1 MAKMT
6 LEKFMRQGNNGVL
19 SKDYNTDV
27 QGADV
32 QSPVNDPGFLEYLRS
47 KAGNLEASL
56 GGAMRFA
63 GQIADT
69 VAPNADGSDG
79 FLTPAEI
86 ESIIFS
92 IPKIPQVTANFS
104 ESNSSSLGFTL

>member
-19 SKDYNTDV
+19 SKDYNTEEL

-32 QSPVNDPGFLEYLRS
+32 QSPVDDPGFLEYLRS
-47 KAGNLEASL
+47 KAAGNFESSL

-69 VAPNADGSDG
+69 VAPNSD
-79 FLTPAEI
+79 EI
-86 ESIIFS
+86 GRASCRER
-92 IPKIPQVTANFS
+92 V
-104 ESNSSSLGFTL
+104 